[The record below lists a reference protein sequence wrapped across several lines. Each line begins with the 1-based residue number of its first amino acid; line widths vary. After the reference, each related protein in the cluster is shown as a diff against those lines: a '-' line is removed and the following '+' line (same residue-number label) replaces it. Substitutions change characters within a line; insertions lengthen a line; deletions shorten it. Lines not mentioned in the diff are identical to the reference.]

1 MHPTGNEAVL
11 VAGGAGYI
19 GSHTAKLLKQAGLTP
34 EPCSPEEFG
43 AFVKSETQKW
53 AGLVHAAGIEPE

>member
-1 MHPTGNEAVL
+1 M
-11 VAGGAGYI
+11 I
-19 GSHTAKLLKQAGLTP
+19 AKLNDMFRKALAAPAARNFYQQAGLTP